1 MSRANSLKWPLILLA
16 VAVVFATLSG
26 VKFVLAN
33 NSNSI
38 STRPVFTAVI
48 VAIASLC
55 GLACDLSKMP
65 LGLNLL
71 PKAGSALTVVT
82 AALLLGLLWGGID
95 SEIYYKITVCIVI
108 VQFATVHVCLLSIAK
123 LVGKYRWVY
132 IIGSQVIFGL
142 ATILCAIV
150 IFEINSPEI
159 VRAVAAI
166 TILVAAIT
174 LIIPILHRLGKLNA
188 SKEEL
193 LMPIDAR
200 NVAVIDGQIFQL
212 EKRIATLKR
221 IKEKIAGED
230 SAESP

>member
-16 VAVVFATLSG
+16 VAVVFVTLSG
-26 VKFVLAN
+26 VKIVLAN
-33 NSNSI
+33 NSNALDI
-38 STRPVFTAVI
+38 RFVFTAVI

-71 PKAGSALTVVT
+71 PKAGSALTIVT
-82 AALLLGLLWGGID
+82 AALLLGLLWGEIV
-95 SEIYYKITVCIVI
+95 SEIYYKITVCSVI

-132 IIGSQVIFGL
+132 IIGSQVIFGF

-150 IFEINSPEI
+150 VFEINSPEI
-159 VRAVAAI
+159 VRAVAAM

-174 LIIPILHRLGKLNA
+174 LIIPILHRLGKLKA

-200 NVAVIDGQIFQL
+200 NVAVIDGQILQL